1 MLPDIIFAE
10 NTLGT
15 SSAYFTDNRPASM
28 SAIDLNM
35 SNLQE
40 QLNSLPSAWFDKY
53 TVDQDVIDLT
63 LVSMAL

>member
-15 SSAYFTDNRPASM
+15 LSAYFTDNRPASM

-40 QLNSLPSAWFDKY
+40 QFNGLPSAWFDNY
-53 TVDQDVIDLT
+53 TVGQDVIDLT